1 MLRIA
6 LGTERKAD
14 EQAANYLRGAQPRWD
29 YCEKRERTS
38 YNFCGT
44 LD

>member
-6 LGTERKAD
+6 LGTEGQSD

-38 YNFCGT
+38 YNFCRT
-44 LD
+44 LN